1 MTVGKSR
8 LLAYAIAI
16 AAIAQGAAEAQSIAP
31 TVNQSS
37 AANSYYGSVT
47 AVAPSGET
55 MPLTLDD
62 AIRLGL
68 ENNLALTLSRDQQK
82 TASGKRLQALNPL
95 LPNLTLEGQN
105 GVHQYNLASEG
116 FRNSLLSQIPGIP
129 PGATI
134 DFVTAVTVTNGQVNL
149 SQTLFNLSD
158 IDQYKAAKVGESV
171 AFYNMQSSRGLVV
184 LNVATAYLQ
193 ALSAGTQLDYARAL
207 LKTDEVVLNQSV
219 AEHEAGTAARLD
231 ELRARVQYQTQQQTV
246 IADENNFEKNKIA
259 LEREIG
265 IPAGQKIQL
274 TDTSPYAELEAT
286 SIERAR
292 QEAYASRQDYQSM
305 AQQIRQSQ
313 LSLSAAKHE
322 RLPSL
327 NFSGFYGVQGVPGEL
342 YHGVFAA
349 QGQLEVPLFHEA
361 KFRGDREAADTQLA
375 SLNSQMS
382 DLRQKIDQQL
392 RDSLLDVASQSV
404 LVKVA
409 RSSLDLA
416 TTELDQSTQRFQAGI
431 DDNLPVV
438 QAQSTLADAQ
448 TQYVNTV
455 YQYNQAKLG
464 LARNLGI
471 IDTQYQAYLKA
482 SPPPGKQQAP

>member
-1 MTVGKSR
+1 MKVGKSR
-8 LLAYAIAI
+8 LLAYAIAL
-16 AAIAQGAAEAQSIAP
+16 AAIARNPAQAQTIAP

-37 AANSYYGSVT
+37 ASNSYYGSVT
-47 AVAPSGET
+47 ALAPTGDV

-68 ENNLALTLSRDQQK
+68 ENNLALTLSRDQQQ
-82 TASGKRLQALNPL
+82 TASGKRLQSLNPL
-95 LPNLTLEGQN
+95 LPNVTLEGQN
-105 GVHQYNLASEG
+105 GVHQLNLAAQG
-116 FRNSLLSQIPGIP
+116 FSSGLLSQIPNLP
-129 PGATI
+129 TNLKI
-134 DFVTAVTVTNGQVNL
+134 DLVPVVTVTSGQANF
-149 SQTLFNLSD
+149 SQTLFNLSA
-158 IDQYKAAKVGESV
+158 IDRYKAAKVGESV

-184 LNVATAYLQ
+184 LNVATAYLR

-207 LKTDEVVLNQSV
+207 LKTDEVVLNQSI
-219 AEHEAGTAARLD
+219 AEHQAGTVARLD

-246 IADENNFEKNKIA
+246 IADENDFEKNKIA

-286 SIERAR
+286 SIEQAR

-305 AQQIRQSQ
+305 LQQIRQSQ
-313 LSLSAAKHE
+313 LSLGAAKHE
-322 RLPSL
+322 RLPTLS
-327 NFSGFYGVQGVPGEL
+327 FSGFYGVQGVTGEI

-349 QGQLEVPLFHEA
+349 QGQLQVPLFHEA
-361 KFRGDREAADTQLA
+361 KFRGDRETADAQLA
-375 SLNSQMS
+375 SLNFQMT
-382 DLRQKIDQQL
+382 DLRQRIDQQL
-392 RDSLLDVASQSV
+392 RDSLLDVASQSL

-409 RSSLDLA
+409 RSNLDLA
-416 TTELDQSTQRFQAGI
+416 TTELDQSTQRFRAGI

-438 QAQSTLADAQ
+438 QAQSTLAQAQ
-448 TQYVNTV
+448 TQYVDTV

-471 IDTQYQAYLKA
+471 IDTQYQAYLKGT
-482 SPPPGKQQAP
+482 PPSGKTNLP